1 MAEHEDG
8 QEVTIS
14 PNGVQWCTDANV
26 LITEEA
32 LIVSLLQAQPV
43 LSPNARV
50 SHSMLRSIAQVAVT
64 PDRIEQMMSVLI
76 AAFATWT
83 SQHRPEGGIERLK
96 RRVAEAVDE
105 GADRA
110 SSDASET
117 DGSDGT
123 P

>member
-26 LITEEA
+26 WVTEEA
-32 LIVSLLQAQPV
+32 LIVSLLQAQPM
-43 LSPNARV
+43 LNPNARM
-50 SHSMLRSIAQVAVT
+50 SRSMLRSIAQVAIT
-64 PDRIEQMMSVLI
+64 PDRIEQVMSVLVT
-76 AAFATWT
+76 AFADWT
-83 SQHRPEGGIERLK
+83 SQHRPEGSIERLK

-105 GADRA
+105 GASRA
-110 SSDASET
+110 SSDAFET
-117 DGSDGT
+117 DGSDET